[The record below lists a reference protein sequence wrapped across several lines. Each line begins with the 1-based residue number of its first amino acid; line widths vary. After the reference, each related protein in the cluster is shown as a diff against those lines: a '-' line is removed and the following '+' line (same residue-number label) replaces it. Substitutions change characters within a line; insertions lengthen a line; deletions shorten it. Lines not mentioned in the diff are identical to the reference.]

1 MKKWHFSEFQAF
13 LAITP
18 DDKVTFTS
26 FWSHFVRSVVKL
38 EFEKTSRKKSIMAD
52 FGPKKRHFLSQFHGL
67 RLISW

>member
-1 MKKWHFSEFQAF
+1 MAFSEFQAF
-13 LAITP
+13 WAITP

-52 FGPKKRHFLSQFHGL
+52 FGPKNGIF
-67 RLISW
+67 